1 MSSWTRLT
9 LERRALLKVPGPL
22 YEWFDN
28 FKICVEEVSLHFK
41 LEMNILEI
49 LSLFTDE
56 NLRIEGV
63 KN

>member
-1 MSSWTRLT
+1 
-9 LERRALLKVPGPL
+9 
-22 YEWFDN
+22 
-28 FKICVEEVSLHFK
+28 VEEVSLHFK